1 MTGRAADAVNRLP
14 LPAQPYLPG
23 VNARPADDFLAAA
36 GVVIPARTMAAEAAD
51 NIGWRYGIRLFNA
64 GCFWEAHEVLEGV
77 WMNAAPNSRER
88 HLVAAVI
95 QLANGRLK
103 QAMGRDRA
111 ASRLAG
117 LAADHV
123 ERAYAGHAGRL
134 MGLDRADLAGALLR
148 LRDEGGMTPDDLSPV
163 FE

>member
-1 MTGRAADAVNRLP
+1 MNAVPAVAVDHLP
-14 LPAQPYLPG
+14 LPAHAHLPG

-36 GVVIPARTMAAEAAD
+36 GVVIPARTVAAEAAD

-64 GCFWEAHEVLEGV
+64 GYFWEAHDVLEGV

-95 QLANGRLK
+95 QLANGWLK

-117 LAADHV
+117 LALDHV
-123 ERAYAGHAGRL
+123 ERAYAGHVGRL
-134 MGLDRADLAGALLR
+134 MGLDRAALAEATFR
-148 LRDEGGMTPDDLSPV
+148 LRATSESAPAVLSPV